1 MSAPI
6 RFEIRDRI
14 GVLTLAR
21 PDKLNALVPEMRP
34 GFEEALA
41 KSAEPVVKALL
52 IRAEGK
58 AFSVGG
64 DIGWMSQCLRDGRQA
79 DLEDLLDLG
88 SQVAYGLLT
97 LPKPVV
103 AVVQGA
109 AAGGGMG
116 LALSADLRLATP
128 DLVFSMAFVK
138 IALHPDWGSS
148 VALGRLLNP
157 AVAAELMLT
166 GDRVDAS
173 RALALG
179 LVNRV
184 VSADQMEAT
193 VHAMARQLA
202 EGPALTY
209 SAIKATVLRNQGFEA
224 PRLKALLEA
233 EAAQMKAAMAR
244 PDAAEGLAAFLEK
257 RAPRF
262 T

>member
-14 GVLTLAR
+14 GVLTLNR

-41 KSAEPVVKALL
+41 KSAEPGVKALL

-64 DIGWMSQCLRDGRQA
+64 DIGWMSQCLREGRQA

-88 SQVAYGLLT
+88 GEVAYGLLT

-157 AVAAELMLT
+157 AAAAELMLT
-166 GDRVDAS
+166 GDRVDAA

-184 VSADQMEAT
+184 VPAEQMEAT
-193 VHAMARQLA
+193 VQALARQLA
-202 EGPALTY
+202 EGPAPTF

-224 PRLKALLEA
+224 PRLKALLAA

-262 T
+262 A